1 MSYFDIPMPER
12 VYLEEIKTQCDFGIQ
27 SLKQLHKV
35 YYSENMNIREFW
47 YHIQM
52 FLTSTANVDKLLFG
66 AKEKYRPHH
75 KEIRGKYNFPDFGFS
90 VERKIRNSFDHI
102 DEEIVDWAQTSKY
115 HNLVS
120 GSIMSKSAI
129 GGNINIDFFK
139 IFDPSTNI
147 LSFGHLEIDT
157 EDTFNKLIKLSQHI
171 DEILT

>member
-35 YYSENMNIREFW
+35 YSSANMDISEFW

-66 AKEKYRPHH
+66 AKREYKPHH
-75 KEIRGKYNFPDFGFS
+75 KEIREKYNFPDFEFS

-102 DEEIVDWAQTSKY
+102 DEKIVDWAQASKY
-115 HNLVS
+115 HNLAS
-120 GSIMSKSAI
+120 GNIMPKSFI
-129 GGNINIDFFK
+129 GGNVGIDFFK
-139 IFDPSTNI
+139 NFDPSTNI
-147 LSFGHLEIDT
+147 LSFGDLGIDT
-157 EDTFNKLIKLSQHI
+157 EDTFNKLLKLSQHI

>member
-1 MSYFDIPMPER
+1 MGYFDIPMTDR
-12 VYLEEIKTQCDFGIQ
+12 VYLQEIQTQCDFGIR
-27 SLKQLHKV
+27 SLRYLYKI
-35 YYSENMNIREFW
+35 YSSENMDISEFW

-66 AKEKYRPHH
+66 AKEKYKLHH
-75 KEIRGKYNFPDFGFS
+75 KEIREKYNFPDLKFS

-102 DEEIVDWAQTSKY
+102 DENIVDWIKTSKY

-129 GGNINIDFFK
+129 GGDVNIDFFK
-139 IFDPSTNI
+139 NFDPSTNI
-147 LSFGHLEIDT
+147 LSFGDLEIDT
-157 EDTFNKLIKLSQHI
+157 EDTFNKLLKLSQHI